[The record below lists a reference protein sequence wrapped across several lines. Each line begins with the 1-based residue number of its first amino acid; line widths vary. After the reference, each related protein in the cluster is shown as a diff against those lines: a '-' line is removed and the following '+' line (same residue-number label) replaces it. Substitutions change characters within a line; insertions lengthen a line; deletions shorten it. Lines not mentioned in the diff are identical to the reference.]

1 MYSKIRRDSSMKLE
15 YAGVS
20 KENLKSGLN
29 LSTMSAITRNK
40 FIKTIFSKKSSDM
53 LDWLDLPNQ
62 NPDDVKVF
70 WEYGKYVRRKFDNF
84 VVLGIGGSALGI
96 KMLQNTFVDSLNKD
110 IGIKVYVCDNID
122 PDSFVTLIDKLNLK
136 KTMFNVITKSG
147 GTSETLAQ
155 MSIIIERYK

>member
-1 MYSKIRRDSSMKLE
+1 
-15 YAGVS
+15 
-20 KENLKSGLN
+20 
-29 LSTMSAITRNK
+29 
-40 FIKTIFSKKSSDM
+40 M